1 MVCLK
6 CHLAHS
12 SADKLVLNVSIH
24 VAPEIFIV
32 YFIAGVKKLDA
43 DWVEGYSMSY
53 LAHHWLFDPFKWV
66 FISSLC
72 RPFCS
77 RAAFRVPTFLFQD
90 DPPGGAGQ
98 PAGGARRRSGSGPE
112 RRLPA
117 LLRRDE
123 AVRNILRLLLPL
135 HELAA
140 LQHR

>member
-1 MVCLK
+1 M
-6 CHLAHS
+6 
-12 SADKLVLNVSIH
+12 
-24 VAPEIFIV
+24 

-66 FISSLC
+66 FISGLWIV
-72 RPFCS
+72 PLLPWFV
-77 RAAFRVPTFLFQD
+77 RVLTFFPQS
-90 DPPGGAGQ
+90 DPPRGAGQ
-98 PAGGARRRSGSGPE
+98 SAGGARRRPAPGPE

-117 LLRRDE
+117 LLRCDE
-123 AVRNILRLLLPL
+123 AVWDVLCLLLPL